1 MERYNGWLIDE
12 HKQSEGFFHSDGRVV
27 LDAKIVPD
35 IETLYKILHNKGVV
49 SEPFEKIAN
58 YVKYGDGSNLSP
70 SEKAMY
76 RMYHGVNFV
85 SSVNSKDLAVFMALF
100 KIGSKHQYSTTQKAH
115 AILSIDQTGS
125 SFTYNRAMNKIKKYI
140 NDNLPNIQ
148 REMIAQLKQQQ
159 LIPEWVTVF

>member
-35 IETLYKILHNKGVV
+35 IETLYKLLHNKGVV
-49 SEPFEKIAN
+49 SEPFEKIAD
-58 YVKYGDGSNLSP
+58 YVKYGDGSNLSS
-70 SEKAMY
+70 SEKAVA
-76 RMYHGVNFV
+76 RMYNGANFV
-85 SSVNSKDLAVFMALF
+85 SSVNRKDLAVFMALF
-100 KIGSKHQYSTTQKAH
+100 KIGSKHQYSTTQKAY

-125 SFTYNRAMNKIKKYI
+125 SVTYNRAMNKIKKYI